1 MAPHGR
7 AAKILAAAGGCCL
20 VAALAVLAWIS
31 RPCPPPLEGVP
42 FSTLVTDRDG
52 RPLRLGLAE
61 DGRFRLRTRLD
72 ELPSRAVRA
81 VLRYEDRRFWS
92 HPGVSLPDL
101 ARSVLHMLAGGRRMG
116 GSTLTMQVAR
126 LRLGLKTGSPAGKLR
141 QMLWALRL
149 EWSHSKEAI
158 LEAYFNLAPYGGS
171 VEGIGAAAAVY
182 FHKAPREL
190 AASEILALVPVPQNP
205 PARRPAPDNRTFL
218 EAAARLQALEGER
231 DGSVLGAAPSSLR
244 VFGVR
249 DLPMRAPHRTSLLRG
264 RHAGGRGRAAVYAS
278 LQDLLERQVRAHAGR
293 GRALGLGNA
302 AAMIVHW
309 PSREVLAM
317 TGSGDFFDGG
327 IEGQNDGTACRRSPG
342 STLKPFIYA
351 LALEQ
356 GLIHPRTLVADLPRT
371 FAGYS
376 PENFDG
382 AFQGPLPAD
391 AALRL
396 SRNVPAISLASRLEL
411 PDLYDFLRQ
420 AGVRFD
426 HGREHYGLALVLGGA
441 EVTMRELAALY
452 CMLADGGIFRPLVWT
467 LPRKEEDGL
476 GRRLLSPEAAWVACD
491 MLRSPDPDGCVPQ
504 PDGSLLPLRLKTGT
518 SNGLRDAWTCG
529 IVGPYVVCV
538 WLGSFDNRSNPLL
551 VGAGAALPLF
561 RSISRAL
568 AARGPLPDPLAEPAP
583 GLKLRR
589 LPVCAET
596 GDVDV
601 SLCPDPHRQAETW
614 FLPGVSPVR
623 DTGMLRRVLVNRRTL
638 LRSCTPDDGESEM
651 RVMEFWPTEFAQ
663 SWARAGVLR
672 PGPPAW
678 EEGCGRAADAAG
690 AGPRILQPRA
700 GVTYFVPPG
709 GRVCRLPLLAHAGAG
724 ARAVYWFC
732 GSDSLGAANP
742 GQTIVGEVPPGDYVL
757 RATDDTGRTSSLPL
771 RVRRAPL
778 GTAPASGGPAP
789 GR

>member
-1 MAPHGR
+1 MRPSRRSARVPGVVCGCLL
-7 AAKILAAAGGCCL
+7 IPVLAAL
-20 VAALAVLAWIS
+20 VWIS
-31 RPCPPPLEGVP
+31 RPCPPPLAGVP
-42 FSTLVTDRDG
+42 FSTLITDRDG
-52 RPLRLGLAE
+52 RPLRLGLAA
-61 DGRFRLRTRLD
+61 DGRFRLYARLN

-101 ARSVLHMLAGGRRMG
+101 ARSALHMLGGGRRMG

-126 LRLGLKTGSPAGKLR
+126 LRLGLKTGTLTDKLR

-149 EWSHSKEAI
+149 EWSHSKETI

-182 FHKAPREL
+182 FHKEPRAL
-190 AASEILALVPVPQNP
+190 SDSEILALIPVPQNP
-205 PARRPAPDNRTFL
+205 PARRPAPDNKAFFD
-218 EAAARLQALEGER
+218 AAARLQQAMDGER
-231 DGSVLGAAPSSLR
+231 DKGVLTAAPSSLR
-244 VFGVR
+244 VFRVR
-249 DLPMRAPHRTSLLRG
+249 DLPMGAPHLATELLGTQPAGHVRTTID
-264 RHAGGRGRAAVYAS
+264 AA

-293 GRALGLGNA
+293 GRVLDLGNA

-309 PSREVLAM
+309 PSREVVAM
-317 TGSGDFFDGG
+317 TGSTDFFDRS

-351 LALEQ
+351 LGLDQ
-356 GLIHPRTLVADLPRT
+356 GRIHPRTLVADLPRT
-371 FAGYS
+371 FAGYT

-420 AGVRFD
+420 AGVRLEHD
-426 HGREHYGLALVLGGA
+426 REHYGLALVLGGA

-452 CMLADGGIFRPLVWT
+452 CMLADGGVFRPLVWT
-467 LPRKEEDGL
+467 LPRQGDGH
-476 GRRLLSPEAAWVACD
+476 GRRLLSPEAAWVTCD
-491 MLRSPDPDGCVPQ
+491 MLVSPDPDGAVVQ
-504 PDGSLLPLRLKTGT
+504 PDGSFLPLRCKTGT

-538 WLGSFDNRSNPLL
+538 WFGSFDNRSNPLL

-568 AARGPLPDPLAEPAP
+568 AARGPLPDPLARPAP
-583 GLKLRR
+583 SLHLARI
-589 LPVCAET
+589 PVCSET

-601 SLCPDPHRQAETW
+601 SLCPEPHRQVDTW

-623 DTGMLRRVLVNRRTL
+623 DTGILRRVLVNRRTL
-638 LRSCTPDDGESEM
+638 LRSCTPDDDETDL

-663 SWARAGVLR
+663 SWARAGVIR

-678 EEGCGRAADAAG
+678 EAGCGRFGAAAG
-690 AGPRILQPRA
+690 AGPRIQEPRP
-700 GVTYFVPPG
+700 GVTYYVPHG
-709 GRVCRLPLLAHAGAG
+709 QRACRLPLLAHADAG
-724 ARAVYWFC
+724 VKAVYWFC
-732 GSDSLGAANP
+732 GNDCLGTARP
-742 GQTIVGEVPPGDYVL
+742 GQTIVRELLPGDHVL
-757 RATDDTGRTSSLPL
+757 RAVDDTGGSSSLPL
-771 RVRRAPL
+771 RVRRVP
-778 GTAPASGGPAP
+778 
-789 GR
+789 